1 MNRTHAKLLLVAFAM
16 AFAGCKKTDAPAPAA
31 STTATAVPTTTA
43 PAAAVDPN
51 DIPTSEDFEQEAL
64 DQINA
69 QNLDTE
75 LDKLERDIGT

>member
-1 MNRTHAKLLLVAFAM
+1 MHTKLLLVALAM
-16 AFAGCKKTDAPAPAA
+16 AFSGCKKTDAPAPAA
-31 STTATAVPTTTA
+31 STTATAVPATTA
-43 PAAAVDPN
+43 AAAADPT

>member
-1 MNRTHAKLLLVAFAM
+1 MIRTGLLLVPIVCAFALG
-16 AFAGCKKTDAPAPAA
+16 GCKKTDAPAPAPSVA
-31 STTATAVPTTTA
+31 TTAAPTTTA
-43 PAAAVDPN
+43 AAADPT

-75 LDKLERDIGT
+75 LDKLEKDIGT